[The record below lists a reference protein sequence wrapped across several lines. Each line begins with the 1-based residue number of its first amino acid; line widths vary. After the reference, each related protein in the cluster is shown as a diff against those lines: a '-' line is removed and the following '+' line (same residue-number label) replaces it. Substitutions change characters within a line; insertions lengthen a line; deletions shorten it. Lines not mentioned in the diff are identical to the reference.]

1 MVAASS
7 FRVFLFFHFPTV
19 GLFLNESCRWWWRLS
34 WGCHRVRG
42 WSPAW
47 MTQSYKMH
55 TRTCAHAFENTC
67 THAHA
72 FENIHMAVQKSLF
85 VPRFVVLFFCYGQTS
100 TKWFECFQNAIKT
113 CKNSTLFGRKQ
124 VKRSVKPSKNNFKK
138 KSSDFAVYFKCIRT
152 QRRI

>member
-19 GLFLNESCRWWWRLS
+19 GLFLNISCRWWWRLS

-55 TRTCAHAFENTC
+55 TRTCAHAFENTYIWRYKK
-67 THAHA
+67 AR
-72 FENIHMAVQKSLF
+72 LF
-85 VPRFVVLFFCYGQTS
+85 LVLLFFCYGQTS

-113 CKNSTLFGRKQ
+113 CKNSTLFGGKQ
-124 VKRSVKPSKNNFKK
+124 VKRSVKPSKNNLKK